1 MRRGENGGRKDRT
14 KAFPSPVITPCHPS
28 EAMSEK
34 HTISC
39 LVENHFGVLARV
51 SGLISARGFN
61 IDSLTVSTTEDPTI
75 SRMTIV
81 VDAEGPR
88 LEQVKN
94 QLGRLI
100 DVIEVQ
106 ELTEG
111 QYLDRELLLARVSAN
126 GTTKAKLEQIAKR
139 FGAKVADANDH
150 SLVIEAA
157 GDTKTLDRLV
167 DELKAYQITKL
178 VRTGRVALEK

>member
-1 MRRGENGGRKDRT
+1 M
-14 KAFPSPVITPCHPS
+14 A
-28 EAMSEK
+28 SEK

-81 VDAEGPR
+81 VDADALK
-88 LEQVKN
+88 LEQVKH
-94 QLGRLI
+94 QLDRLI

-106 ELTEG
+106 ELREG
-111 QYLDRELLLARVSAN
+111 AFLDRELLLARVSAD
-126 GTTKAKLEQIAKR
+126 GQARAALEELARR
-139 FGAKVADANDH
+139 FGAKLADANAH
-150 SLVIEAA
+150 SMVIEAA
-157 GDTKTLDRLV
+157 GDTKTLDQLV
-167 DELKAYQITKL
+167 EQLKPHGITKL

>member
-1 MRRGENGGRKDRT
+1 MN
-14 KAFPSPVITPCHPS
+14 
-28 EAMSEK
+28 EK

-51 SGLISARGFN
+51 SSLISARGFN
-61 IDSLTVSTTEDPTI
+61 IDSLTVSATEDPTI

-81 VDAEGPR
+81 VDADAVK

-94 QLGRLI
+94 QLNRLI

-106 ELTEG
+106 ELAEG
-111 QYLDRELLLARVSAN
+111 AFIDRELLLARVRTNDA
-126 GTTKAKLEQIAKR
+126 TRAQVEQLAKQ
-139 FGAKVADANDH
+139 FGAKLADATHD
-150 SLVIEAA
+150 SVVIEAA
-157 GDTKTLDRLV
+157 GDTKVLDRLV
-167 DELKAYQITKL
+167 EQLRSHGITTL

>member
-1 MRRGENGGRKDRT
+1 
-14 KAFPSPVITPCHPS
+14 
-28 EAMSEK
+28 MSEK
-34 HTISC
+34 HTLSC

-81 VDAEGPR
+81 VDADAIK

-94 QLGRLI
+94 QLNRLI

-106 ELTEG
+106 ELKESEFI
-111 QYLDRELLLARVSAN
+111 DRELLLARVSVD
-126 GTTKAKLEQIAKR
+126 GKARAVLEAIVQR
-139 FGAKVADANDH
+139 FGGKLAQVTDQ
-150 SLVIEAA
+150 SVVVEAS
-157 GDTKTLDRLV
+157 GDTKTVDQLV
-167 DELKAYQITKL
+167 EQLRPYGITKL
-178 VRTGRVALEK
+178 VRTGRVALERS

>member
-1 MRRGENGGRKDRT
+1 
-14 KAFPSPVITPCHPS
+14 
-28 EAMSEK
+28 MSEK

-51 SGLISARGFN
+51 SSLISARAFN

-81 VDAEGPR
+81 VDADAAK

-94 QLGRLI
+94 QLNRLI

-106 ELTEG
+106 ELKEDDFI
-111 QYLDRELLLARVSAN
+111 DRELLLARVRAN
-126 GTTKAKLEQIAKR
+126 GKTKAELEQLAKR
-139 FGAKVADANDH
+139 FGGKLADTTDT
-150 SLVIEAA
+150 SVVIEAA
-157 GDTKTLDRLV
+157 GDTKMLDQLV
-167 DELKAYQITKL
+167 EQLRPHGITKL

>member
-1 MRRGENGGRKDRT
+1 MG
-14 KAFPSPVITPCHPS
+14 
-28 EAMSEK
+28 EK

-51 SGLISARGFN
+51 SGLISARAFN

-81 VDAEGPR
+81 VDADATK
-88 LEQVKN
+88 LEQVKS
-94 QLGRLI
+94 QLNRLI

-106 ELTEG
+106 ELREG
-111 QYLDRELLLARVSAN
+111 EFLDRELLLARVKIN
-126 GTTKAKLEQIAKR
+126 GTTKADVEQIAKR
-139 FGAKVADANDH
+139 FGAKLADVKSD

-157 GDTKTLDRLV
+157 GDTKVLDQLV
-167 DELKAYQITKL
+167 EQLRVHGITKL

>member
-1 MRRGENGGRKDRT
+1 
-14 KAFPSPVITPCHPS
+14 
-28 EAMSEK
+28 MSEK

-51 SGLISARGFN
+51 SSLISARGFN

-94 QLGRLI
+94 QLNRLI
-100 DVIEVQ
+100 DVIEVK
-106 ELTEG
+106 ELHDGEFI
-111 QYLDRELLLARVSAN
+111 DREILLARVRAT
-126 GTTKAKLEQIAKR
+126 GQMKATLEQLAKRYGAKL
-139 FGAKVADANDH
+139 ADATD
-150 SLVIEAA
+150 SSVVIEAA
-157 GDTKTLDRLV
+157 GDTKVLDQLIEQLR
-167 DELKAYQITKL
+167 AHGITKL

>member
-1 MRRGENGGRKDRT
+1 
-14 KAFPSPVITPCHPS
+14 
-28 EAMSEK
+28 MSEK

-51 SGLISARGFN
+51 SSLISARGFN

-81 VDAEGPR
+81 VDAEGPK

-100 DVIEVQ
+100 DVIEVK
-106 ELTEG
+106 ELREG
-111 QYLDRELLLARVSAN
+111 EFLDREILLARVKAN
-126 GTTKAKLEQIAKR
+126 GQTKVSLEQLAKR
-139 FGAKVADANDH
+139 FGAKVADVNDA
-150 SLVIEAA
+150 SVVIEAT
-157 GDTKTLDRLV
+157 GDTHVLDQLV
-167 DELKAYQITKL
+167 EQLRSHGITKL

>member
-1 MRRGENGGRKDRT
+1 MN
-14 KAFPSPVITPCHPS
+14 
-28 EAMSEK
+28 EK

-51 SGLISARGFN
+51 SGLISARAFN

-81 VDAEGPR
+81 VDADANK
-88 LEQVKN
+88 LEQVKR

-100 DVIEVQ
+100 DVIDVQ
-106 ELTEG
+106 ELKEG
-111 QYLDRELLLARVSAN
+111 AFIDRELLLARVRAN
-126 GTTKAKLEQIAKR
+126 GKTKADVEQIAKR
-139 FGAKVADANDH
+139 FGAKLADTDDH
-150 SLVIEAA
+150 SVVIEAA
-157 GDTKTLDRLV
+157 GDTKVLDQLV
-167 DELKAYQITKL
+167 EQLRPHGITKL

>member
-1 MRRGENGGRKDRT
+1 
-14 KAFPSPVITPCHPS
+14 
-28 EAMSEK
+28 MSDK
-34 HTISC
+34 YTLSV

-51 SGLISARGFN
+51 SSLISARAFN

-81 VDAEGPR
+81 VDADAAK

-94 QLGRLI
+94 QLNRLI

-106 ELTEG
+106 EMREG
-111 QYLDRELLLARVSAN
+111 AYIDRELLLARVSAV
-126 GTTKAKLEQIAKR
+126 GQARAELEAIAKR
-139 FGAKVADANDH
+139 HGAKIIDAPDG
-150 SLVIEAA
+150 SVVIEAS
-157 GDTKTLDRLV
+157 GDTKTLDQLV
-167 DELKAYQITKL
+167 EQLRGHQITKL

>member
-1 MRRGENGGRKDRT
+1 MG
-14 KAFPSPVITPCHPS
+14 
-28 EAMSEK
+28 EK

-51 SGLISARGFN
+51 SGLISARAFN

-81 VDAEGPR
+81 VDADAVK
-88 LEQVKN
+88 LEQVKR

-100 DVIEVQ
+100 DVIEVE
-106 ELTEG
+106 ELKEG
-111 QYLDRELLLARVSAN
+111 EFLDRELLLARVSAN
-126 GTTKAKLEQIAKR
+126 GEARRQLEQLAGR
-139 FGAKVADANDH
+139 FGGKLADATDR
-150 SLVIEAA
+150 SVVIEAA
-157 GDTKTLDRLV
+157 GDTKALDRLV
-167 DELKAYQITKL
+167 EELRPYGITQL

>member
-1 MRRGENGGRKDRT
+1 
-14 KAFPSPVITPCHPS
+14 
-28 EAMSEK
+28 MSEK

-81 VDAEGPR
+81 VDADALK

-94 QLGRLI
+94 QLNRLI

-106 ELTEG
+106 ELKDG
-111 QYLDRELLLARVSAN
+111 AFLDRELLLARVNAD
-126 GTTKAKLEQIAKR
+126 GRAKATLETIAKR
-139 FGAKVADANDH
+139 FGAKLTEANGH
-150 SLVIEAA
+150 AVFIEAT
-157 GDTKTLDRLV
+157 GDTKTLDQLV
-167 DELKAYQITKL
+167 EQLRPHGITKL
-178 VRTGRVALEK
+178 VRTGRIALEK

>member
-1 MRRGENGGRKDRT
+1 M
-14 KAFPSPVITPCHPS
+14 A
-28 EAMSEK
+28 EK

-81 VDAEGPR
+81 VDADTLK
-88 LEQVKN
+88 LEQVKS
-94 QLGRLI
+94 QLNRLI

-106 ELTEG
+106 ELKEG
-111 QYLDRELLLARVSAN
+111 DYLDRELLLARVSAN
-126 GTTKAKLEQIAKR
+126 GAAQAELEGIAARYGGKI
-139 FGAKVADANDH
+139 VNTDAG
-150 SLVIEAA
+150 SVVIEAA

-167 DELKAYQITKL
+167 DELRKHKITKL

>member
-1 MRRGENGGRKDRT
+1 MG
-14 KAFPSPVITPCHPS
+14 
-28 EAMSEK
+28 EK

-81 VDAEGPR
+81 VDADAVK

-94 QLGRLI
+94 QLNRLI
-100 DVIEVQ
+100 DVIEVE

-111 QYLDRELLLARVSAN
+111 RYIDRELLLARVSAD
-126 GTTKAKLEQIAKR
+126 GLTKGQLEEIAKR
-139 FGAKVADANDH
+139 FGAKVANATDH
-150 SLVIEAA
+150 SVVIEAT
-157 GDTKTLDRLV
+157 GDTKTLDQLV
-167 DELKAYQITKL
+167 EQLRAHQITKL

>member
-1 MRRGENGGRKDRT
+1 MKEFLCGSVEVLWLCGVNDQ
-14 KAFPSPVITPCHPS
+14 
-28 EAMSEK
+28 MSDK

-39 LVENHFGVLARV
+39 LVENHFGVLARI

-81 VDAEGPR
+81 VDADAVK
-88 LEQVKN
+88 LEQVQN
-94 QLGRLI
+94 QLKRLI

-106 ELTEG
+106 ELKEG
-111 QYLDRELLLARVSAN
+111 AFLDRELLLARVKA
-126 GTTKAKLEQIAKR
+126 TAQTKSDIERLAKQ
-139 FGAKVADANDH
+139 FGAKLADTNDH
-150 SLVIEAA
+150 SMVIEAT
-157 GDTKTLDRLV
+157 GDTKALDQLV
-167 DELKAYQITKL
+167 EQLRSHGITQL

>member
-1 MRRGENGGRKDRT
+1 
-14 KAFPSPVITPCHPS
+14 
-28 EAMSEK
+28 MSEK

-51 SGLISARGFN
+51 SGLISARAFN

-81 VDAEGPR
+81 VDADALK
-88 LEQVKN
+88 LEQVKR

-106 ELTEG
+106 ELKDG
-111 QYLDRELLLARVSAN
+111 GFIDRELLLARVAAN
-126 GTTKAKLEQIAKR
+126 GHTKTVLEDVARQC
-139 FGAKVADANDH
+139 GARLADADDR
-150 SLVIEAA
+150 SVVIEAT
-157 GDTKTLDRLV
+157 GDTKTLDQLV
-167 DELKAYQITKL
+167 EQLRPHGITKL
-178 VRTGRVALEK
+178 VRTGRIALEK